1 MLKTVIVED
10 ETLAAKKLEIL
21 IKKYDSSIEI
31 LAKLPSIKEA
41 VKWFNQNTAPDL
53 IFMDIHLEDGLSFAI
68 FEATSVHVPVIF
80 TTAFDEY
87 TINAF
92 KVNSIDYLLKP
103 INYEDLSRS
112 LDKFHQLKK
121 QFSSTSIDI
130 KNLLDSLVPK
140 ESSYKS
146 RFLINEGNNLLMI
159 DITEVAYFF
168 AEDKFAFLITQKG
181 KQYLIDLTLDKLS
194 QALDPKLFYRVN
206 RQFILSAKSIGSM
219 SKYGTNK
226 LRVNLIPSSNKE
238 VFVSMDKY
246 TDFKAWLD
254 S

>member
-10 ETLAAKKLEIL
+10 ETLAAKKLEAL
-21 IKKYDSSIEI
+21 IKKYDSSIDI
-31 LAKLPSIKEA
+31 LAKLSSIKEA
-41 VKWFNQNTAPDL
+41 VKWFNQNTPPDL

-68 FEATSVHVPVIF
+68 FEATSLQVPVIF

-112 LDKFHQLKK
+112 LDKFYQLKK
-121 QFSSTSIDI
+121 QFSSNSIDI
-130 KNLLDSLVPK
+130 KSLLDSLIPK
-140 ESSYKS
+140 ESNYKN
-146 RFLINEGNNLLMI
+146 RFLVNEGNNLIMI
-159 DITEVAYFF
+159 DIVEVAYFF
-168 AEDKFAFLITQKG
+168 AEDKFAFLVTHKG

-194 QALDPKLFYRVN
+194 QLLDPKLFYRVN
-206 RQFILSAKSIGSM
+206 RQFILSSKSIGTM
-219 SKYGTNK
+219 SKYATNK
-226 LRVNLIPSSNKE
+226 LRVNLIPASNKE

-254 S
+254 T